1 MKSRN
6 LKKTYLC
13 VVHGVME
20 RKSGLLEGWLIK
32 DENKNKVRIYS
43 HPKPDAKEIKTKY
56 RVIQND
62 YKNNLSLVEVDLL
75 TGRTHQIRAHFASI
89 GHPLL
94 GDGKYGTNE
103 LNKKLGYKK
112 QFVYSYRLMFDLDE
126 NAGELSY
133 LNGKTFTVDNVW
145 FVKEFKEGKL

>member
-1 MKSRN
+1 M
-6 LKKTYLC
+6 
-13 VVHGVME
+13 
-20 RKSGLLEGWLIK
+20 
-32 DENKNKVRIYS
+32 
-43 HPKPDAKEIKTKY
+43 
-56 RVIQND
+56 
-62 YKNNLSLVEVDLL
+62 SLVEVDLL

-112 QFVYSYRLMFDLDE
+112 QFLYSYRLMFDLDE

-133 LNGKTFTVDNVW
+133 LNGKTFTADNVW